1 MAITEAVVLAA
12 GEGRR
17 LRPLTYNRPKPML
30 PVAHRPIIEH
40 VLDSLIDGGIE
51 RIAIVVGY
59 RGARV
64 KSHFGPTYR
73 DIPIEFINQRKQ
85 LGSAHALLQAR
96 GSGIPRESDRFLVVN
111 GDQLYDPSLVES
123 VVDRSTES
131 TLALGIVRSD
141 RAAEYGAVR
150 LDGDRVTEFV
160 ERPETD
166 TYRLLNAGIYSV
178 TEEIFSV
185 VDDTERKA
193 GELAMSGVIDD
204 LLAAGD
210 PITGIRSDGW
220 WDDATYPWDLL
231 RLTEAVLS
239 AGRMAILPSAD
250 EPHTWI
256 APSATVHETATI
268 RPPAVVGPDAT
279 VGPMSVVGPTVAI
292 GRNVTVGAGS
302 ILERSLL
309 DADARIGPGS
319 TLVEAVIGQGVVL
332 GAENT
337 VAGGPAEVRIDDRI
351 FRDRPLGAVIADR
364 ATTAGAV
371 TFAPGTLVG
380 PAATVGTGASVEG
393 VIDRGQE
400 VR

>member
-30 PVAHRPIIEH
+30 PVAHRPIIEY

-185 VDDTERKA
+185 VDDTERKD
-193 GELAMSGVIDD
+193 GELAMSGVIDN

-231 RLTEAVLS
+231 RLTEAVLT
-239 AGRMAILPSAD
+239 AGRMSIPATAD
-250 EPHTWI
+250 EPQSWI

-279 VGPMSVVGPTVAI
+279 IGPMSVVGPTVAI

-319 TLVEAVIGQGVVL
+319 TLVEAVVGQGVVI

-337 VAGGPAEVRIDDRI
+337 VSGGPAEVRIDDRI

-380 PAATVGTGASVEG
+380 PSATVGTGVSVEG
-393 VIDRGQE
+393 IVDRGTE